1 MVDAITSALSGI
13 NNASARIEKGAANIA
28 KGNDTGRIIEDSVDI
43 KQAEVSYKANIEV
56 LKTTNDLTKQL
67 IESFDREV

>member
-28 KGNDTGRIIEDSVDI
+28 KGNDTGRIIEDIVDI